1 MLAHFRRLVQ
11 PLSGRQPHGSLGVNT
26 SLSRKTGLPH
36 PTSRH
41 CTRIAFS
48 RCFSNQLCDLRLQAG
63 SSLSPAYGGRPG
75 TSRCG
80 LLLTRSYT
88 RRAEPQ
94 ELESTVETEAV
105 PCSEDV
111 EEGRKKKEKKRS
123 KKNKTTTKASKKE
136 TTTKASK
143 KKDVSSSPVAKEDL
157 GIELNFP
164 FEGTISKPE
173 IETVPETPE
182 THGKSVTSTS
192 GGDAFTVH
200 MADATD
206 GSDARVY
213 NICRD
218 GEAVF
223 HLPSVTTILSQ
234 TLPRQ
239 RGFMLSNWRRGLV
252 RELGEGGYLQVRDQ
266 TRASGK
272 RFHAVSKEE
281 RERGGEGRGWTKME
295 QVYMYKVYL
304 PLFILLVF
312 PFSLRLSLSLYFP
325 SSPHLLSLS
334 HRSSLSPFS
343 QAVEAQL
350 HRPHLLSIKTK
361 DHPSHPPILTPHT
374 HNHTH
379 YSPIP
384 PPLKYPLNHHNK
396 SPTLLHT
403 PSLADSDECRDS
415 DSDSLVEEE
424 EEEEKKAG
432 VDEDGMTAVTD
443 VGAGD
448 AVATSTDSSAA
459 TESRSDVGAGDA
471 VTTSTG
477 SSAATESRSVG

>member
-48 RCFSNQLCDLRLQAG
+48 RCFSNQLYDLRLQAG
-63 SSLSPAYGGRPG
+63 SSLSPAYGRPG

-88 RRAEPQ
+88 RRTEPQ

-111 EEGRKKKEKKRS
+111 EEGRNKKEKKRS

-143 KKDVSSSPVAKEDL
+143 KKDVASSPVAKADL

-173 IETVPETPE
+173 IETLPETPE

-223 HLPSVTTILSQ
+223 YLPSVTTILSQ

-252 RELGEGGYLQVRDQ
+252 KELGEGGYLQVRDQ

-281 RERGGEGRGWTKME
+281 RGRGGEGVDENRAGLHVQSVFTTL
-295 QVYMYKVYL
+295 YPSRL
-304 PLFILLVF
+304 PFFPPSFLISLF
-312 PFSLRLSLSLYFP
+312 PFLSP
-325 SSPHLLSLS
+325 SPHLLSLTVHPSLHS
-334 HRSSLSPFS
+334 HR
-343 QAVEAQL
+343 
-350 HRPHLLSIKTK
+350 H
-361 DHPSHPPILTPHT
+361 
-374 HNHTH
+374 
-379 YSPIP
+379 
-384 PPLKYPLNHHNK
+384 
-396 SPTLLHT
+396 
-403 PSLADSDECRDS
+403 
-415 DSDSLVEEE
+415 
-424 EEEEKKAG
+424 
-432 VDEDGMTAVTD
+432 
-443 VGAGD
+443 
-448 AVATSTDSSAA
+448 
-459 TESRSDVGAGDA
+459 
-471 VTTSTG
+471 
-477 SSAATESRSVG
+477 

>member
-1 MLAHFRRLVQ
+1 MLVHLRHVRRLVR

-26 SLSRKTGLPH
+26 SLSRKTGLLH

-41 CTRIAFS
+41 CARIAFS
-48 RCFSNQLCDLRLQAG
+48 PCFSHKLCDLRLQAG
-63 SSLSPAYGGRPG
+63 SSLSPAYGRPG
-75 TSRCG
+75 TSRRG

-88 RRAEPQ
+88 RKAEPQ
-94 ELESTVETEAV
+94 ELESTVENEAA

-111 EEGRKKKEKKRS
+111 EEGTKKKEKKRAR

-143 KKDVSSSPVAKEDL
+143 KKDVSSSPVAKVDL

-173 IETVPETPE
+173 IETVPKTSE
-182 THGKSVTSTS
+182 THGKSVTATS

-213 NICRD
+213 NIRRN

-272 RFHAVSKEE
+272 RFHAVSNEE
-281 RERGGEGRGWTKME
+281 GGREVGRGWTKIE
-295 QVYMYKVYL
+295 QVCMYKVYL

-325 SSPHLLSLS
+325 SSLPLPTF
-334 HRSSLSPFS
+334 SLSPFIPLSILTGTRSSTS
-343 QAVEAQL
+343 QASFTLYQNQ
-350 HRPHLLSIKTK
+350 RPPIPS
-361 DHPSHPPILTPHT
+361 SHPHSTHSQSHSLLPHP
-374 HNHTH
+374 HFPQI
-379 YSPIP
+379 SP
-384 PPLKYPLNHHNK
+384 
-396 SPTLLHT
+396 
-403 PSLADSDECRDS
+403 
-415 DSDSLVEEE
+415 
-424 EEEEKKAG
+424 
-432 VDEDGMTAVTD
+432 
-443 VGAGD
+443 
-448 AVATSTDSSAA
+448 
-459 TESRSDVGAGDA
+459 
-471 VTTSTG
+471 
-477 SSAATESRSVG
+477 